1 MAVKRCQTMAEIVG
15 EAFAIVN
22 EEKRL
27 HPEPDAAFFF
37 RGESKNY
44 HHPNDPYAE
53 LEPSFPSSLD
63 QKECRIQ
70 NERELYH
77 EAMRY
82 NIFSFDRDRTM
93 VERLIHMQHY
103 RLPTRIAD
111 ISTNLCLSTFFAV
124 NGEYV
129 TNGAQPTDADG
140 FVRVIKVAKHKMK
153 MFTSDIIT
161 AIAHLPLVKAEDIRP
176 SQVNGLETLRYE
188 VTNERPGFSMY
199 IRPED
204 GSQKMVKL
212 ERLLRREIQ
221 HVWAFRP
228 PYNND
233 RVRNQSGAFLA
244 FGCHDGKAKL
254 NATFSAHD
262 YNEKDAP
269 SYGIKQVGYVQIHR
283 QAKKT
288 ILHQLRLMGMDAEVV
303 YPDLSDACKAIVSR
317 IDERGE
323 KEF

>member
-1 MAVKRCQTMAEIVG
+1 MAGKRCRTMAEIVG
-15 EAFAIVN
+15 EAFAIV
-22 EEKRL
+22 EEERRL

-37 RGESKNY
+37 RGENRNY
-44 HHPNDPYAE
+44 LHPGDPYAE
-53 LEPSFPSSLD
+53 LEPSFPAPLY
-63 QKECRIQ
+63 QRERRIQ
-70 NERELYH
+70 SERDLYH

-93 VERLIHMQHY
+93 VERLIRMEHY
-103 RLPTRIAD
+103 RLPTRLAD

-124 NGEYV
+124 DGEHV
-129 TNGAQPTDADG
+129 TNGAKPPDEDG

-153 MFTSDIIT
+153 MFTSDVIT
-161 AIAHLPLVKAEDIRP
+161 AIAHLPLVKAEDVRP

-204 GSQKMVKL
+204 GSRKMVRL

-244 FGCHDGKAKL
+244 FGCHDGKSGL
-254 NATFSAHD
+254 NATFSARD
-262 YNEKDAP
+262 YDREDAP
-269 SYGIKQVGYVQIHR
+269 SYGIKQIGYVRIHR
-283 QAKKT
+283 QAKRD
-288 ILHQLRLMGMDAEVV
+288 ILDQLRLMGMEAEIV
-303 YPDLSDACKAIVSR
+303 YPELSDACKAIVSR
-317 IDERGE
+317 IDEQGG